1 MNDNQPFTIGRAAAQ
16 AGVNLETLRYYE
28 ERGLLPKPP
37 RGRSGYRLFR
47 PDDVRRVK
55 FIKHAQMLGFSLNE
69 IAELLSLRVA
79 RGTTCAD
86 IKQRAEK
93 KILAIN
99 EKIQG
104 LEYIK
109 KALSAMSASCRGRG
123 PTSECPILEA
133 LDRDSD
139 KP

>member
-1 MNDNQPFTIGRAAAQ
+1 MNDSSLTIGRLATRV
-16 AGVNLETLRYYE
+16 GVNLETIRYYE
-28 ERGLLPKPP
+28 RRGLLPKPQ
-37 RGRSGYRLFR
+37 RGRSGYRLFFA
-47 PDDVRRVK
+47 DDVRRVK
-55 FIKHAQMLGFSLNE
+55 FIKHAQMLGFSLDE

-79 RGTTCAD
+79 PGTTCAD
-86 IKQRAEK
+86 IKKRAEK

-104 LEYIK
+104 LEIMK
-109 KALSAMSASCRGRG
+109 KALSAISASCRGRG

-133 LDRDSD
+133 LDRDSV